1 VSQAEATA
9 APLVEVDQDVNELIE
24 QSRVR
29 ALRRL
34 TDRDFRASFILGI
47 GFLVTAVA
55 MAALLPVGPS
65 PHLWTI
71 VVLVA
76 AYAITSRVE
85 FEVGTGCV
93 VPTELILV
101 PMLFLVPVGMVPLLV
116 ALGLCFGRAAALIS
130 GKLPPDRILL
140 LLVNSWHSV
149 GPALVLGLAAAAPG
163 SWDRW
168 PLYVGA
174 LASQFA
180 FDLASSG
187 TRERLALGLPFR
199 SQIRFMRWAFFVDA
213 ALAPIALAVVLTQ
226 PRHAYSFLLVMPLV
240 ALLGA
245 FARERETQIDQALEL
260 RHAYQN
266 TAFLLGELVESNDAY
281 TGRHSRQVVGLSVD
295 VARSLGL
302 GPRERRQT
310 EFAALL
316 HDVGKIRM
324 PPEIIAKPGPLT
336 EDERLVLQRH
346 TIEGEQILVQVGGLL
361 GDVGHI
367 VRSSHE
373 RFDGRGY
380 PDRLAGEQI
389 PLAARIVSCCDALSA
404 MVTDRPYRRALAVED
419 AIAELRADSGS
430 QFDPRVVATLE
441 AVLDTATGAA
451 ALLDREPPPAAWLGG
466 EAPRIA

>member
-1 VSQAEATA
+1 VTQAEATA
-9 APLVEVDQDVNELIE
+9 PPLVEVDQDVNELIE

-34 TDRDFRASFILGI
+34 TERDFRASLILGT
-47 GFLVTAVA
+47 GFLVTAGG
-55 MAALLPVGPS
+55 MAALLPGGRS
-65 PHLWTI
+65 PHLPTI
-71 VVLVA
+71 LLLVA

-116 ALGLCFGRAAALIS
+116 ALGLCLGRAAAFIS

-149 GPALVLGLAAAAPG
+149 GPALVLGLAAGPA

-168 PLYVGA
+168 PLYLGA

-180 FDLASSG
+180 CDLASSG

-199 SQIRFMRWAFFVDA
+199 SQIRFMRWAFAVDA
-213 ALAPIALAVVLTQ
+213 ALAPIALAVVFTQ
-226 PRHAYSFLLVMPLV
+226 PRHEYSFLLVMPLV
-240 ALLGA
+240 GLLAA
-245 FARERETQIDQALEL
+245 FARERETRIDQALEL

-266 TAFLLGELVESNDAY
+266 TAFLLGELIESNDAY
-281 TGRHSRQVVGLSVD
+281 TGRHSRQVVELAVD
-295 VARSLGL
+295 VAHSLGL
-302 GPRERRQT
+302 GPHERRQT

-324 PPEIIAKPGPLT
+324 PPEIITKPGPLT
-336 EDERLVLQRH
+336 DDERLLLQRH
-346 TIEGEQILVQVGGLL
+346 TIEGERILGQVGGLL
-361 GDVGHI
+361 GDVGRI

-380 PDRLAGEQI
+380 PDGLAGDEI
-389 PLAARIVSCCDALSA
+389 PLAARIVACCDALSA
-404 MVTDRPYRRALAVED
+404 MVTDRPYRRARPVED
-419 AIAELRADSGS
+419 AIAALHADSGS
-430 QFDPRVVATLE
+430 QFDPQVVETLQT
-441 AVLDTATGAA
+441 VLDTDRDAA
-451 ALLDREPPPAAWLGG
+451 ALLGREPPAAG
-466 EAPRIA
+466 